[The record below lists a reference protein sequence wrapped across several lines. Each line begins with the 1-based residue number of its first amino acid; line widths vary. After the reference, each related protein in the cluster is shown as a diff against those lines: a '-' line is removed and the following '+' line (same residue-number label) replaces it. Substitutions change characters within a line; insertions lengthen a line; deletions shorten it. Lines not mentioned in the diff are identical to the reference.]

1 MDKHHGQIVEY
12 VVRKNGYSIS
22 DLARNTNVNRRSI
35 YNWFNQKYL
44 KNDVIYN
51 IGCVLRHDFS
61 QEFPEL
67 FKSEDFKMA
76 SPPDI
81 ASHFPYIINLNNNE
95 NEFYKDK
102 YLLLLEKY
110 NELLVNE
117 I

>member
-1 MDKHHGQIVEY
+1 MDKHHGQIIEY

-35 YNWFNQKYL
+35 YNWFNQKML
-44 KNDVIYN
+44 RCDVIYN

-61 QEFPEL
+61 QEFPE
-67 FKSEDFKMA
+67 FFTSDDFRATTKK
-76 SPPDI
+76 
-81 ASHFPYIINLNNNE
+81 FPYQIPNEVNVNTNE
-95 NEFYKDK
+95 NDLYKDK

-110 NELLVNE
+110 NELLINE